1 MSNLVILAVYHFN
14 RSGQRL
20 PLEPKTLDEKRLLRE
35 SVSGGQYIHGK
46 FGRRSG

>member
-20 PLEPKTLDEKRLLRE
+20 LLEPKTLNKKRLLRD
-35 SVSGGQYIHGK
+35 SVSGGQYAHEK
-46 FGRRSG
+46 FGV